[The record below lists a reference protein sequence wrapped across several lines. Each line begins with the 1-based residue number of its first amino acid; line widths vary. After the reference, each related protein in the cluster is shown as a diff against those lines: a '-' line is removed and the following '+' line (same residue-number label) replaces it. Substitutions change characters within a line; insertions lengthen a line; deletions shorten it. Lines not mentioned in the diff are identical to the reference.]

1 MTEKNDLGIGYSN
14 KNKEW
19 RLAFNMKDPYKLTF
33 LKISPKV
40 EGWTIEI
47 ERDDGNAIVIIIII
61 IVAVVVIIGLLVG
74 WILIKKKK

>member
-33 LKISPKV
+33 LKISLKLKDEPSRLK
-40 EGWTIEI
+40 EMTEMQ
-47 ERDDGNAIVIIIII
+47 
-61 IVAVVVIIGLLVG
+61 L
-74 WILIKKKK
+74 